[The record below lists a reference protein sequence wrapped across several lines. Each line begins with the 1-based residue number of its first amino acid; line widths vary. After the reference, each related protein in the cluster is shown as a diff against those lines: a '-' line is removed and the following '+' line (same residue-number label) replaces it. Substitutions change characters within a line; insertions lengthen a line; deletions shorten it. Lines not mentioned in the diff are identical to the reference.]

1 MRIIR
6 STIPTEW
13 KNFYERIRSYGPEKQ
28 TGRET
33 GAFLDRSRTP
43 YSAPF
48 LSREPGLPL
57 RTVVET
63 LELHKDQEY
72 TVKNDQGGVN
82 VFVIRDGKAWV
93 TEASCPDKICMDQGQ
108 VSQEG
113 EMIVCLPNRM
123 TARVMGAP

>member
-1 MRIIR
+1 MDQKNRPAGKRELFLAGGVLLTALLFFLVNRAFR
-6 STIPTEW
+6 S
-13 KNFYERIRSYGPEKQ
+13 GPA
-28 TGRET
+28 
-33 GAFLDRSRTP
+33 AFLEISVDG
-43 YSAPF
+43 A
-48 LSREPGLPL
+48 
-57 RTVVET
+57 VVET

-72 TVKNDQGGVN
+72 TVKNDRGGVN

>member
-1 MRIIR
+1 MGRNR
-6 STIPTEW
+6 SSKRCEASTYNNLLIPA
-13 KNFYERIRSYGPEKQ
+13 KGVNGDK
-28 TGRET
+28 
-33 GAFLDRSRTP
+33 
-43 YSAPF
+43 
-48 LSREPGLPL
+48 
-57 RTVVET
+57 
-63 LELHKDQEY
+63 LHKDQEY

>member
-1 MRIIR
+1 MDQ
-6 STIPTEW
+6 
-13 KNFYERIRSYGPEKQ
+13 KNRQAGK
-28 TGRET
+28 RELFLT
-33 GAFLDRSRTP
+33 GAVLLTAAFLEISVD
-43 YSAPF
+43 
-48 LSREPGLPL
+48 G
-57 RTVVET
+57 TVVET

>member
-1 MRIIR
+1 MDQ
-6 STIPTEW
+6 
-13 KNFYERIRSYGPEKQ
+13 KNRQAGK
-28 TGRET
+28 RELFLT
-33 GAFLDRSRTP
+33 GAVLLTALLEISVD
-43 YSAPF
+43 
-48 LSREPGLPL
+48 G
-57 RTVVET
+57 TVVET

>member
-1 MRIIR
+1 MDQ
-6 STIPTEW
+6 
-13 KNFYERIRSYGPEKQ
+13 KNRQAGKRELFLAGGVLLTALLFFLVNRALHSGPA
-28 TGRET
+28 
-33 GAFLDRSRTP
+33 AFLEISVDG
-43 YSAPF
+43 A
-48 LSREPGLPL
+48 
-57 RTVVET
+57 VVET

-93 TEASCPDKICMDQGQ
+93 TEASCPDKSCMDQGQ

>member
-1 MRIIR
+1 MNRAFH
-6 STIPTEW
+6 S
-13 KNFYERIRSYGPEKQ
+13 GPA
-28 TGRET
+28 
-33 GAFLDRSRTP
+33 AFLEISVD
-43 YSAPF
+43 
-48 LSREPGLPL
+48 G
-57 RTVVET
+57 TVVET

>member
-1 MRIIR
+1 MDQ
-6 STIPTEW
+6 
-13 KNFYERIRSYGPEKQ
+13 KNRQAGK
-28 TGRET
+28 RELFLT
-33 GAFLDRSRTP
+33 GAVLLT
-43 YSAPF
+43 AL
-48 LSREPGLPL
+48 LSVDG
-57 RTVVET
+57 TVVET

>member
-1 MRIIR
+1 MDQ
-6 STIPTEW
+6 
-13 KNFYERIRSYGPEKQ
+13 KNRQAGKRELFLTGAVLLTALLFFLVNRAFHSGPA
-28 TGRET
+28 
-33 GAFLDRSRTP
+33 AFLDISVD
-43 YSAPF
+43 
-48 LSREPGLPL
+48 G
-57 RTVVET
+57 TVVET

>member
-1 MRIIR
+1 MDQ
-6 STIPTEW
+6 
-13 KNFYERIRSYGPEKQ
+13 KNRQAGK
-28 TGRET
+28 RELFLT
-33 GAFLDRSRTP
+33 GAVLLTALLFFLVNR
-43 YSAPF
+43 AF
-48 LSREPGLPL
+48 
-57 RTVVET
+57 
-63 LELHKDQEY
+63 HKDQEY

>member
-6 STIPTEW
+6 STILTEW

-33 GAFLDRSRTP
+33 TEWKKRQKIQKISVDG
-43 YSAPF
+43 
-48 LSREPGLPL
+48 
-57 RTVVET
+57 TVVET